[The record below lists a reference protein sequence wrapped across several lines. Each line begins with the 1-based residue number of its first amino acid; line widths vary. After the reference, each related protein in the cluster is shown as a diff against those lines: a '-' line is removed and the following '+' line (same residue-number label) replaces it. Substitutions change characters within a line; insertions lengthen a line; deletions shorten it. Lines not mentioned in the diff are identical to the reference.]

1 MSEQKNLEESQQTLS
16 YPAGI
21 DQVPYASF
29 MKIEK
34 YEYQEGLAKVAA
46 NQNDA
51 LGAYQRSA
59 VMKGMVNTATN
70 VMSGV
75 YVNNAGLGGDADYR
89 MNEIADDIA
98 ASPDGVSTKRRRWD
112 FWGWAGTGKAKT
124 EVPGGDNEI
133 ALPNGETTTFN
144 ELKNDKDEL
153 RDRRRKGLQASELN
167 IALPEEF
174 TYEYKANWNNT
185 FKMGTMAL
193 MADNAAK
200 FAALG
205 LAGAGGGALFTNT
218 MGRLQKASGVIGKA
232 KGKIPGGG
240 LMPSPDEYAANMA
253 KGAQMAT
260 NPFGVNGKLDATN
273 IAGLG
278 GMVPNENAIQMFQN
292 IDFRKF
298 SLSFTLASRNPRE
311 AEEIQTI
318 IEWFKRGMHPASK
331 NAKGSAVM
339 LTFPDIFVLK
349 PMFVKVNDSVDNNG
363 KRKLEIADE
372 PIQHPMMPRTKL
384 VALTSMRV
392 NATPLSAIN
401 TTFDGS
407 VPLVTVELGF
417 DETTALTRADFEG
430 ARKRSSKKALDK
442 GFVKSSLMANHP
454 TISY

>member
-1 MSEQKNLEESQQTLS
+1 MSEQKNLEESQITLS

-29 MKIEK
+29 LKIEK
-34 YEYQEGLAKVAA
+34 YEYQDGLAKVAA

-51 LGAYQRSA
+51 LGSYQRSA

-70 VMSGV
+70 VMSGI
-75 YVNNAGLGGDADYR
+75 YVNNAGLGGDADAKANRKLNDMKTKGYTMDR
-89 MNEIADDIA
+89 KWNRPGSWCGENEKFRND
-98 ASPDGVSTKRRRWD
+98 SY
-112 FWGWAGTGKAKT
+112 

-144 ELKNDKDEL
+144 ELKGDKDEL

-174 TYEYKANWNNT
+174 TYSYKANWNNT

-205 LAGAGGGALFTNT
+205 LLGAGGGALYTNT
-218 MGRLQKASGVIGKA
+218 MGRLSKASGVIGKA
-232 KGKIPGGG
+232 SGGIMPG
-240 LMPSPDEYAANMA
+240 PDEYAANMA

-260 NPFGVNGKLDATN
+260 NPFSTNSALNPTN

-278 GMVPNENAIQMFQN
+278 GMVPNENAIQMFSN
-292 IDFRKF
+292 VDFREF
-298 SLSFTLASRNPRE
+298 SFSFTLASRNPKE
-311 AEEIQTI
+311 SEEIQTI

-363 KRKLEIADE
+363 QRKLEIADE

-384 VALTSMRV
+384 VALTSL
-392 NATPLSAIN
+392 NINTTPLSAIN
-401 TTFDGS
+401 TLFDGS
-407 VPLVTVELGF
+407 VPLVTLELKF
-417 DETTALTRADFEG
+417 NETTALTRADFEG
-430 ARKRSSKKALDK
+430 ARKRSNQKGDK

>member
-1 MSEQKNLEESQQTLS
+1 MSEQKNLEESQITLS

-51 LGAYQRSA
+51 LGSYQRSA

-75 YVNNAGLGGDADYR
+75 YVNNAGLGGDADAKANRKLNDMKTKGYTMDR
-89 MNEIADDIA
+89 KWNRPGSWWGENEKFRND
-98 ASPDGVSTKRRRWD
+98 SY
-112 FWGWAGTGKAKT
+112 

-153 RDRRRKGLQASELN
+153 RARRRKGLQASELN

-205 LAGAGGGALFTNT
+205 LLGAGGGALYTNT
-218 MGRLQKASGVIGKA
+218 MGRLSKASGVIGKA
-232 KGKIPGGG
+232 SGGIMPG
-240 LMPSPDEYAANMA
+240 PDEYAANMA

-260 NPFGVNGKLDATN
+260 NPFSTNSALNPTN

-298 SLSFTLASRNPRE
+298 SLSFTLASRNPKE

-349 PMFVKVNDSVDNNG
+349 PMFVSVADSVDNNG
-363 KRKLEIADE
+363 QRKLEIADE

-384 VALTSMRV
+384 VALTSLKV

-401 TTFDGS
+401 TLFDGS
-407 VPLVTVELGF
+407 VPLVTLDLGF

-430 ARKRSSKKALDK
+430 ARKRMNQKGDK
-442 GFVKSSLMANHP
+442 GFVKSSNMANHP

>member
-1 MSEQKNLEESQQTLS
+1 MSEQKNLEEAQITLS

-51 LGAYQRSA
+51 LGSYQRSA

-75 YVNNAGLGGDADYR
+75 YVNNAGLGGDADAKANRKLNDMKTKGYTMDR
-89 MNEIADDIA
+89 KWNRPGSWWGENEKFRND
-98 ASPDGVSTKRRRWD
+98 SY
-112 FWGWAGTGKAKT
+112 

-153 RDRRRKGLQASELN
+153 RARRRKGLQASELN

-205 LAGAGGGALFTNT
+205 ALGAGAGAAFTASLGKLQDMAGAAGN
-218 MGRLQKASGVIGKA
+218 
-232 KGKIPGGG
+232 IPGVNA
-240 LMPSPDEYAANMA
+240 DEYAANMA
-253 KGAQMAT
+253 AGAQMAT
-260 NPFGVNGKLDATN
+260 NPFGVNDSLNPTN

-278 GMVPNENAIQMFQN
+278 GMAPNENAIQMFSRMG
-292 IDFRKF
+292 FRQF
-298 SLSFTLASRNPRE
+298 SFSFSFASRNPKE
-311 AEEIQTI
+311 SQDVQTI
-318 IEWFKRGMHPASK
+318 IEWFKRGMHPGSS
-331 NAKGSAVM
+331 NGKGSAVM
-339 LTFPDIFVLK
+339 LTFPDVFVLE
-349 PMFVKVNDSVDNNG
+349 PMFMPVDETVDSTG
-363 KRKLEIADE
+363 KRKLEVAEE
-372 PIQHPMMPRTKL
+372 PIQHPMMPKTKIC
-384 VALTSMRV
+384 ALTSLTV
-392 NATPLSAIN
+392 NTTPMSAIN
-401 TTFDGS
+401 TIFDGS
-407 VPLVTVELGF
+407 IPLVTVELTF
-417 DETTALTRADFEG
+417 DETTALTRMDMEG
-430 ARKRSSKKALDK
+430 ARTRINNQVDK
-442 GFVKSSLMANHP
+442 GFVAASNMANHP
-454 TISY
+454 DIGY